1 MIDSMYFVTAVG
13 ERMDWNTD
21 PDPNGYFAVEELQ
34 FEPEARS
41 SDRNRM
47 QAQGSW
53 PSYTYFGHMLIHING
68 HLLAVDSTKF
78 NAYKLLLMRII
89 MPIDMSYQQ
98 QRHVGQFF
106 VRFTGQDE
114 DFFTNVGLDAA
125 PSITNE
131 ALFPSVA
138 PIQLTLKSFFP
149 YMQGLNSGKTYWVA

>member
-1 MIDSMYFVTAVG
+1 MIDSMYFITVVG

-21 PDPNGYFAVEELQ
+21 PDPNGYFAVEEVQ

-41 SDRNRM
+41 NSRNRM

-68 HLLAVDSTKF
+68 HLLAVDSAHY
-78 NAYKLLLMRII
+78 NAYKLRLMRII
-89 MPIDMSYQQ
+89 MPIDMSYQA
-98 QRHVGQFF
+98 QRHVGQFGI
-106 VRFTGQDE
+106 RFTGQAE
-114 DFFTNVGLDAA
+114 DFVTEVGLDAA

-131 ALFPSVA
+131 ALFPSVS

-149 YMQGLNSGKTYWVA
+149 YMTGVATGRTYWVA

>member
-1 MIDSMYFVTAVG
+1 MIDSMYFITAVG

-41 SDRNRM
+41 NSRNRM
-47 QAQGSW
+47 QAQGAW

-68 HLLAVDSTKF
+68 HILAVDSAHY
-78 NAYKLLLMRII
+78 NAYKLRLMRII
-89 MPIDMSYQQ
+89 MPIDMSYQA
-98 QRHVGQFF
+98 QRHVGEFY
-106 VRFTGQDE
+106 VRFTGQAE
-114 DFFTNVGLDAA
+114 DFFTEVGLDAA
-125 PSITNE
+125 PSISNE

-149 YMQGLNSGKTYWVA
+149 YMIGAATGKYYWVA